1 MRIHEPAR
9 QHVPD
14 FIRLETGFHILSDR
28 MKIIELVREVPT
40 AHPTGGIW
48 EIGPVYVTPGV
59 NKETGS
65 TKINVAKVTFPPG
78 CRTTLHT
85 HEHEQVLYII
95 EGQGILATEK
105 QENVVYPGTLVLVPP
120 GEKHWHGATKSS
132 FMSHLSITN
141 IL

>member
-1 MRIHEPAR
+1 MPNL
-9 QHVPD
+9 
-14 FIRLETGFHILSDR
+14 IRLESGLDILGDR
-28 MKIIELVREVPT
+28 MKIIELFKDVPT

-59 NKETGS
+59 NKQMGS
-65 TKINVAKVTFPPG
+65 TKINVARVTFPPG

-95 EGQGILATEK
+95 EGQGILATEN
-105 QENVVYPGTLVLVPP
+105 QENTVYPGTLVLVPP

-141 IL
+141 II